1 MKAEILVVV
10 KEYEAPLEKVWQ
22 ALTDK
27 VKMREWYFDVDD
39 FKPEPG
45 FEFHFK
51 GQNEGREFLHICI
64 VKEAIL
70 NSKLKH
76 SWRYENYSGESY
88 VTFEFIPEGHK
99 TRLILT
105 HEGLETFPQDNPDF
119 AVKNFNFG
127 WNHILGI
134 ALPEYLDKN

>member
-1 MKAEILVVV
+1 MKTEILVVE
-10 KEYEAPLEKVWQ
+10 KEYEASVESVWQ

-27 VKMREWYFDVDD
+27 VKMREWYFNVDD

-45 FEFHFK
+45 FEFRFK
-51 GQNEGREFLHICI
+51 GQNEGREFQHIC
-64 VKEAIL
+64 VVSEAVL
-70 NSKLKH
+70 NRQLKH
-76 SWRYENYSGESY
+76 SWRYENYSGESE
-88 VTFEFIPEGHK
+88 VTFEFISEGHK

-105 HEGLETFPQDNPDF
+105 HEGLETFPQHNPDF
-119 AVKNFNFG
+119 AVKNFSFG

>member
-1 MKAEILVVV
+1 MKAEALVVET
-10 KEYEAPLEKVWQ
+10 EYEAPVEKVWQ

-39 FKPEPG
+39 FKPEVD
-45 FEFHFK
+45 FEFRFS
-51 GQNEGREFLHICI
+51 GQNEGREFLHIC
-64 VKEAIL
+64 VVTEAIAAR
-70 NSKLKH
+70 KLTH
-76 SWRYENYSGESY
+76 SWRYEGYPGESY
-88 VTFEFIPEGHK
+88 VTFEFIAEEHK
-99 TRLILT
+99 SKLILT

-119 AVKNFNFG
+119 SIKNFTFG